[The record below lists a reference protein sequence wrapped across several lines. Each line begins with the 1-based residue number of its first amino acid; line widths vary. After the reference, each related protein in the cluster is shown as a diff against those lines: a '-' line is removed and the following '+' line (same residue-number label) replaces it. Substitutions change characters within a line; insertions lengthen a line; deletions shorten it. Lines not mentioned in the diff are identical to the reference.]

1 METPEVYESDSDE
14 EPVTEEKAEESNNVD
29 SAVEIEE
36 VASGSDND
44 DDEDDDDDDDSGAGN
59 SGSEDESGMGF
70 PRAFCFY

>member
-14 EPVTEEKAEESNNVD
+14 ESVTEEKGEELNAD

-36 VASGSDND
+36 VASGSGSEND
-44 DDEDDDDDDDSGAGN
+44 DDEDDDNDSGAGN

-70 PRAFCFY
+70 PHGFRFL